1 MAFFKFPFPG
11 QTATA
16 SSSDAVNASAVESL
30 EVLRKRARHRLMG
43 SVVLV
48 LVAVIGFP
56 LLFDTQP
63 RSVSL
68 DTPIVILESAASP
81 VPASPAAVALAS
93 SSTSATAKSSAQPML
108 PSGPLPSGSV
118 LDPDE
123 ELVPAANKAAE
134 KNQRPVQEPPAAPN
148 AGGFK
153 VEFGKAGATAPV
165 VKEAKTEIKADA
177 PAPSSPIDKARDEA
191 AKARDLLDGKE
202 LAKNSDVRWI
212 VQVGAFTDNAKV
224 REARQKLEEAG
235 FKTYTQVIDAKDGK
249 RTRVRVGPFAS
260 KEEVD
265 KVIPKIQ
272 KLQLETSILKL

>member
-1 MAFFKFPFPG
+1 MAFFKFRLPG
-11 QTATA
+11 QSSTA
-16 SSSDAVNASAVESL
+16 STSDGINASPIESM

-68 DTPIVILESAASP
+68 DTPIVIVESAAS
-81 VPASPAAVALAS
+81 SPAAAKPTAQ
-93 SSTSATAKSSAQPML
+93 STAQPST
-108 PSGPLPSGSV
+108 PAGPLSSGSV

-123 ELVPAANKAAE
+123 ELVPASGKTAD
-134 KNQRPVQEPPAAPN
+134 KNQRAVLEPPAAPV
-148 AGGFK
+148 A
-153 VEFGKAGATAPV
+153 
-165 VKEAKTEIKADA
+165 KEVRTEPKADA
-177 PAPSSPIDKARDEA
+177 SAPSILTGKSRDEA

-202 LAKNSDVRWI
+202 LVKNSDVRWI
-212 VQVGAFTDNAKV
+212 VQVGAFTDSAKV

-235 FKTYTQVIDAKDGK
+235 FKTYTQVIDGKDGK

-272 KLQLETSILKL
+272 RLQLETSILKL

>member
-1 MAFFKFPFPG
+1 MAFFKFRLPG
-11 QTATA
+11 QPATA
-16 SSSDAVNASAVESL
+16 STSDGINASPVESL

-68 DTPIVILESAASP
+68 DTPIVIVENAASST
-81 VPASPAAVALAS
+81 ASAPAADKPS
-93 SSTSATAKSSAQPML
+93 FQPSA

-123 ELVPAANKAAE
+123 ELVPATGKTADKI
-134 KNQRPVQEPPAAPN
+134 QRPVQVPPAAPN

-165 VKEAKTEIKADA
+165 VNEAKIDPRNDPKADSKSDASA
-177 PAPSSPIDKARDEA
+177 PAIPTGKSRDEA
-191 AKARDLLDGKE
+191 TKARDLLDGKE
-202 LAKNSDVRWI
+202 LVKNSDVRWI

-235 FKTYTQVIDAKDGK
+235 FKTYTQVIDGKDGK

>member
-1 MAFFKFPFPG
+1 MAFFKFRLPG
-11 QTATA
+11 QSTTA
-16 SSSDAVNASAVESL
+16 SSSDGVNASPVESL

-68 DTPIVILESAASP
+68 DTPIVIVESAASR
-81 VPASPAAVALAS
+81 AAAAPAA
-93 SSTSATAKSSAQPML
+93 STPVQSAVQPAVQPL
-108 PSGPLPSGSV
+108 SPSGPLPSASV

-123 ELVPAANKAAE
+123 ELVPATNKTAE
-134 KNQRPVQEPPAAPN
+134 KNQPPAQTPSAAPN

-153 VEFGKAGATAPV
+153 VEFGKTGATAPT
-165 VKEAKTEIKADA
+165 VKEAKTELKTDS
-177 PAPSSPIDKARDEA
+177 PSPSPSSPTDKARDEA

-212 VQVGAFTDNAKV
+212 VQVGAFSDNAKV
-224 REARQKLEEAG
+224 REVRQKLEEAG
-235 FKTYTQVIDAKDGK
+235 FKTYTQLIEGKDGK

>member
-1 MAFFKFPFPG
+1 MAFFKFRLPG
-11 QTATA
+11 QTSTA
-16 SSSDAVNASAVESL
+16 SASEAVNASPAESL

-63 RSVSL
+63 RPVSL
-68 DTPIVILESAASP
+68 NTPIVIPERASSQAAS
-81 VPASPAAVALAS
+81 ASGAVAPVS
-93 SSTSATAKSSAQPML
+93 GTVKPTSAVDV

-118 LDPDE
+118 LDANE
-123 ELVPAANKAAE
+123 EVVPSINRTAE
-134 KNQRPVQEPPAAPN
+134 KNQNPVESPPVQPN

-153 VEFGKAGATAPV
+153 VDFGKTGATTPAV
-165 VKEAKTEIKADA
+165 NESKTDSLGT
-177 PAPSSPIDKARDEA
+177 SSPSDKGREEA
-191 AKARDLLDGKE
+191 AKARALLDGKE
-202 LAKNSDVRWI
+202 VSKNSEERWI
-212 VQVGAFTDNAKV
+212 IQVGAFTDPAKV
-224 REARQKLEEAG
+224 RETRQKLEASG
-235 FKTYTQVIDAKDGK
+235 LKTYTQVIEAKDGK

-265 KVIPKIQ
+265 KVNSKIQ